1 MIKGEQKMNKKML
14 IDVVSEKLGTT
25 KKDAG
30 AALDAIVEAI
40 IEAVAEGQEVSISG
54 FGKFGVSE
62 RAEREGR
69 NPATGESIVIPAS
82 KSPKFKAATAFKT
95 AVNG

>member
-1 MIKGEQKMNKKML
+1 MNKKML

-69 NPATGESIVIPAS
+69 NPATSEKIIIPAS
-82 KSPKFKAATAFKT
+82 KSPKFKAASAFKN
-95 AVNG
+95 AVNA

>member
-1 MIKGEQKMNKKML
+1 MNKKML

-62 RAEREGR
+62 RAAREGR
-69 NPATGESIVIPAS
+69 NPATGETITIEAS
-82 KSPKFKAATAFKT
+82 KSPKFKAASAFKT

>member
-1 MIKGEQKMNKKML
+1 MNKKML
-14 IDVVSEKLGTT
+14 IDVVSEKLGAT
-25 KKDAG
+25 KKDTG

-40 IEAVAEGQEVSISG
+40 IEAVAEGQEVNIAG

-62 RAEREGR
+62 RAAREGR
-69 NPATGESIVIPAS
+69 NPATGETIEIAAS

-95 AVNG
+95 AVNA